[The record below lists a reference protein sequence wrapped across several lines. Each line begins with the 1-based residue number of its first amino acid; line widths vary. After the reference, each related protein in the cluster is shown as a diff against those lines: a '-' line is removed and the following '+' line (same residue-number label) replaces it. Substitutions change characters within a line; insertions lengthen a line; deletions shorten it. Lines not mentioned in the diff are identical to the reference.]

1 MKKWILLAVLT
12 GFCIGCADA
21 QPTATAPGTESG
33 EGIWLTDFAAASAK
47 AKAENKH
54 MLVDFSGSD
63 WCGWCIKLD
72 REVFSQPAFVQFAQE
87 RLVLV
92 LLDFPRAKPQ
102 SEAVKAQNKKLMA
115 QYQVQ
120 GFPTV
125 LIIDPNGKRVE
136 TTGYR
141 PGGAKAYVSYL
152 KGILERSAAAH

>member
-47 AKAENKH
+47 AKDENKH

-72 REVFSQPAFVQFAQE
+72 KEVFSQKAFRDFADAN
-87 RLVLV
+87 LVLV

-102 SEAVKAQNKKLMA
+102 PDAIKTQNNKLMEK
-115 QYQVQ
+115 YGVQ

-125 LIIDPNGKRVE
+125 LIFNAGGKLIE

-141 PGGAKAYVSYL
+141 PGGAESYVAYL
-152 KGILERSAAAH
+152 KGILERSATPR